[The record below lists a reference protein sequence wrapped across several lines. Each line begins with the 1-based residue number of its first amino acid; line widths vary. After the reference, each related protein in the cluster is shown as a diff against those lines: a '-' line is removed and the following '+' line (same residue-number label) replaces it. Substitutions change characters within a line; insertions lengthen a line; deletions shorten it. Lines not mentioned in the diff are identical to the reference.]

1 MKPKIYIETS
11 VISYLTS
18 PPRRDVVA
26 LGRQEVTRRWWETR
40 RGAFSLVVSPVVLQ
54 EAQQGDPG
62 YALARM
68 SAMTGI
74 PVVDISDQ
82 ARTIAAALIR
92 EKALPEKAAVDALHI
107 AIAADAQSQFL
118 LTWNFRHIAN
128 AQMRGKI
135 EAILIRSGTRPP
147 LLCTPDQLLG
157 DEP

>member
-40 RGAFSLVVSPVVLQ
+40 RGRFLLVVSPVVLQ

-68 SAMTGI
+68 NAMISI
-74 PVVDISDQ
+74 PVVDISAR
-82 ARTIAAALIR
+82 ARTIASALIE
-92 EKALPEKAAVDALHI
+92 EKGLPEKAAVDALHI
-107 AIAADAQSQFL
+107 AIAADCQSQFL

-135 EAILIRSGTRPP
+135 EAILMRVGVRPP
-147 LLCTPDQLLG
+147 FLCTPDQLLG

>member
-1 MKPKIYIETS
+1 MKPRVYIETG

-26 LGRQEVTRRWWETR
+26 LGRQEVTRRWWEAR
-40 RGAFSLVVSPVVLQ
+40 RSAFSLLVSPVVLE
-54 EAQQGDPG
+54 EARQGDPG

-68 SAMTGI
+68 NAMTGI
-74 PVVDISDQ
+74 PVVEISDQ

-92 EKALPEKAAVDALHI
+92 EKALPQKAAVDALHI

-128 AQMRGKI
+128 AQMRSKI
-135 EAILIRSGTRPP
+135 EAMLIRSGVRPP
-147 LLCTPDQLLG
+147 LLCTPDQLQG
-157 DEP
+157 DAP